1 MIRCKISK
9 THQKMGFLWG
19 GFKRQ
24 VQHYKN
30 YGYFKEFF
38 DYPLHHT
45 FEYIFTEDLIKAE
58 LFARLG
64 VFYFAHPEV
73 LKRELPQ
80 SYEVYHDLFG
90 ISQSSPHDGAYVR
103 SKVWSASEGLGR
115 WVATTGQT
123 KKMEEM
129 MERAL
134 KDNQPIMNWGC
145 LYPPL
150 RKR

>member
-1 MIRCKISK
+1 
-9 THQKMGFLWG
+9 MGFLWG

-38 DYPLHHT
+38 DYPLHHI
-45 FEYIFTEDLIKAE
+45 FEYIFTQDRIKAE

-80 SYEVYHDLFG
+80 SYEVYHELFG

-103 SKVWSASEGLGR
+103 PKVWSASRGVGALGGNNWTNQENGRNDGKSLKGQPTNHELGLLISAIAKTIKAPIGGR
-115 WVATTGQT
+115 KG
-123 KKMEEM
+123 
-129 MERAL
+129 
-134 KDNQPIMNWGC
+134 NF
-145 LYPPL
+145 
-150 RKR
+150 